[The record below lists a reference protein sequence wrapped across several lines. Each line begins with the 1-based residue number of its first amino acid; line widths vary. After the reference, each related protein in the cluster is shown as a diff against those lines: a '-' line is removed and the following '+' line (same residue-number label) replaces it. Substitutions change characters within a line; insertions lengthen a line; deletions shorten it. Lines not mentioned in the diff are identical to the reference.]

1 VEDRHQHRFPW
12 GALDNSR
19 EDAPEVVLDRETTAA
34 AIALLG
40 RALLAVVRAREETA
54 DER

>member
-1 VEDRHQHRFPW
+1 MEDRHQHRFPW
-12 GALDNSR
+12 GALEDSR
-19 EDAPEVVLDRETTAA
+19 EDAPEVVLDRATTVA
-34 AIALLG
+34 AIALLT